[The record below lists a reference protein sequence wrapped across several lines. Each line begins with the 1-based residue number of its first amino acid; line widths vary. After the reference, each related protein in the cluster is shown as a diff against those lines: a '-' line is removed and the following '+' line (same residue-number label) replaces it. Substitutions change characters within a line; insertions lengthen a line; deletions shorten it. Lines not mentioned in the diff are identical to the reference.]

1 MNDAL
6 PLFGLA
12 ALVLSVGAFVHIS
25 VRAWL
30 SWRAAE
36 RAEQLSPTDVATLV
50 AGLQEQLA
58 RVERTLEAQGT
69 DLERLGEAQRFA
81 AHLLAGRAPAVEE
94 AAPAPRLP
102 GRVITPH

>member
-1 MNDAL
+1 MNDAM

-12 ALVLSVGAFVHIS
+12 ALVLSLSAFVHVS

-36 RAEQLSPTDVATLV
+36 RADQPSSTDVTTLA

-69 DLERLGEAQRFA
+69 ELERLGEAQRFA
-81 AHLLAGRAPAVEE
+81 ARLLAGRATAGEE
-94 AAPAPRLP
+94 ADPAPRVP
-102 GRVITPH
+102 GRVVTPH